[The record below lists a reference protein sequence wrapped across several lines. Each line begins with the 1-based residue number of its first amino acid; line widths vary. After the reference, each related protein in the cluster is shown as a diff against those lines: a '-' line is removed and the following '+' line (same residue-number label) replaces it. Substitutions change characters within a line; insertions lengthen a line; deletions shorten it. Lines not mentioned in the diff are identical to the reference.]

1 MQQDIKIA
9 SRGYYPNRAI
19 SRIEKSIL
27 AILLSNPLRARTLFG
42 VVNYATPAG
51 LYHRVHTAFGF
62 TCSKDDWRVVE
73 EESIGPA
80 PPRYGAKCAARSNF
94 SFRSSR
100 ESGESSKFETFSR
113 AIELFLKHDE
123 LYIRRDV
130 FER

>member
-9 SRGYYPNRAI
+9 SRGYYPSRAI

-51 LYHRVHTAFGF
+51 LYHRVHTAR
-62 TCSKDDWRVVE
+62 SIRIRVFE
-73 EESIGPA
+73 RRLETRRGRIDS
-80 PPRYGAKCAARSNF
+80 PRYRAKCAARSNF

-113 AIELFLKHDE
+113 ATELFLKHDE